1 LSNPSRVCRSLFHR
15 HDLFLNFKVSFMKQ
29 WKSVIVLFTI
39 VMMSAC
45 GKSSSDVA
53 QCLDN
58 GSCVATLDVLKIS
71 GDLPRRP
78 DAAFWSSANAP
89 KKISLELGP
98 QMFTNPKWPDPSVK
112 EVNLSAV
119 RNGSDIVFL
128 LEWEDATKDNFYGHS
143 DRYTDQA
150 AIMFPLQPA
159 EEAPMITMGSENE
172 VVNIWQW
179 KAAWEKDSDDDKN
192 KRARRQEEYSTTGTA
207 VAIPDRASPV
217 EDLNA
222 EGFSTLTI
230 QDEQNVQGKGVWK
243 DKRWRVVFR
252 RSLIDSDS
260 GDAQF
265 KGDTQMAVAVWN
277 GGNNERN
284 GQKGII
290 GWVLL
295 RLH

>member
-1 LSNPSRVCRSLFHR
+1 
-15 HDLFLNFKVSFMKQ
+15 MKQ
-29 WKSVIVLFTI
+29 WKFPVVIFVIFL
-39 VMMSAC
+39 MAAC
-45 GKSSSDVA
+45 GKNSSDVE
-53 QCLDN
+53 QCLEN
-58 GSCVATLDVLKIS
+58 GSCVATLDVSKIS
-71 GDLPRRP
+71 GDLPENP
-78 DAAFWSSANAP
+78 DAAFWDSPDAP

-98 QMFTNPKWPDPSVK
+98 QMFTNPKWPNPSVK
-112 EVNLSAV
+112 EVHLSAV
-119 RNGSDIVFL
+119 NNGSDIVFL
-128 LEWEDATKDNFYGHS
+128 LEWDDTTKDNFYGHS

-150 AIMFPLQPA
+150 ALMFPLQPA
-159 EEAPMITMGSENE
+159 AEAPMITMGSENE

-179 KAAWEKDSDDDKN
+179 KAAWEKDIGDQKN
-192 KRARRQEEYSTTGTA
+192 KRTRRQDESSTTGTT
-207 VAIPDRASPV
+207 VQQPDRASPV

-243 DKRWRVVFR
+243 DNRWRVIFQ

-265 KGDTQMAVAVWN
+265 KGATQMAVAVWN

-290 GWVLL
+290 GWVLV

>member
-1 LSNPSRVCRSLFHR
+1 
-15 HDLFLNFKVSFMKQ
+15 MKQ
-29 WKSVIVLFTI
+29 WKSAIVIFVTI
-39 VMMSAC
+39 LIVAC
-45 GKSSSDVA
+45 GTSSSDVE
-53 QCLDN
+53 QCLEN

-71 GDLPRRP
+71 GDLPLSP
-78 DAAFWSSANAP
+78 DATFWSSPDAP

-98 QMFTNPKWPDPSVK
+98 QMITNPKWPNPSVK

-119 RNGSDIVFL
+119 SNGSDIAFL
-128 LEWEDATKDNFYGHS
+128 LEWEDAAKDNFYGHS

-150 AIMFPLQPA
+150 ALMFPLQPA
-159 EEAPMITMGSENE
+159 AEAPMITMGSENE

-179 KAAWEKDSDDDKN
+179 KAAWEKDIGDQNN
-192 KRARRQEEYSTTGTA
+192 KRTRGPDDFTSTGTT
-207 VAIPDRASPV
+207 VARPDRASPV

-230 QDEQNVQGKGVWK
+230 QDEQNVQGKGMWK

-252 RSLIDSDS
+252 RSLTDSDS

-265 KGDTQMAVAVWN
+265 KGATQMAVAVWN

-290 GWVLL
+290 GWILL

>member
-1 LSNPSRVCRSLFHR
+1 LLNLSRVCRY
-15 HDLFLNFKVSFMKQ
+15 LFLSPPQFPGYFKMKQ
-29 WKSVIVLFTI
+29 WKFPIVIFVIFFI
-39 VMMSAC
+39 VAC
-45 GKSSSDVA
+45 GKNSSDVE
-53 QCLDN
+53 QCLEN

-71 GDLPRRP
+71 QDLPLSP
-78 DAAFWSSANAP
+78 DAAFWSSPDAP

-98 QMFTNPKWPDPSVK
+98 QMITNPKWPNPSVK

-119 RNGSDIVFL
+119 SNGSDIAFL

-150 AIMFPLQPA
+150 ALMFPLQPA
-159 EEAPMITMGSENE
+159 AEAPMITMGSENE

-179 KAAWEKDSDDDKN
+179 KAAWEKDIGDQKNNRSRGPDDF
-192 KRARRQEEYSTTGTA
+192 STTGTT
-207 VAIPDRASPV
+207 VPRPDRASPV

-252 RSLIDSDS
+252 RSLTDSDS

-265 KGDTQMAVAVWN
+265 KRATQMAVAVWN

-290 GWVLL
+290 GWILL

>member
-1 LSNPSRVCRSLFHR
+1 
-15 HDLFLNFKVSFMKQ
+15 MKQ
-29 WKSVIVLFTI
+29 LKFAIFIYVILLT
-39 VMMSAC
+39 MAC
-45 GKSSSDVA
+45 GKNSSDVE

-58 GSCVATLDVLKIS
+58 GSCVATLDVFKVS
-71 GDLPRRP
+71 KDLPLNP
-78 DAAFWSSANAP
+78 DATLWSSLNAP
-89 KKISLELGP
+89 NKVTLELGP
-98 QMFTNPKWPDPSVK
+98 QMITNPKWPDPSVK

-119 RNGSDIVFL
+119 SNGSDIVFL
-128 LEWEDATKDNFYGHS
+128 LEWEDATKDNSYGHS

-159 EEAPMITMGSENE
+159 AEAPLITMGSENE

-179 KAAWEKDSDDDKN
+179 KAAWEKDIGDQKS
-192 KRARRQEEYSTTGTA
+192 KRSRAQEEFSSTGTS
-207 VAIPDRASPV
+207 VPRPDRASPV

-230 QDEQNVQGKGVWK
+230 QDEQSVQGKGMWK
-243 DKRWRVVFR
+243 DNRWRVVFR
-252 RSLIDSDS
+252 RSLTNSDS

-265 KGDTQMAVAVWN
+265 KGATQMAVAVWN

-295 RLH
+295 RF